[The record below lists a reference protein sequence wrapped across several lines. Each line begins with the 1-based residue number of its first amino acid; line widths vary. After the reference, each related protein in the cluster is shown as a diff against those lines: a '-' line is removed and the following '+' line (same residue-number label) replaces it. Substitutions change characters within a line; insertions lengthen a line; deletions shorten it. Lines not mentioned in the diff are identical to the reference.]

1 MAKVLNPD
9 LIFIADKIIFCALK
23 TDLSRFYCV
32 QNYIFFLF
40 RLKTHLKNN
49 KKAVFSFPQN
59 KEVIGMHHKILSILF
74 FLSLSVASVASDSV
88 LSTGNWYKMGVPETG
103 VYKLTYSDLASLG
116 VDVDYVDPRDF
127 RLFHNG
133 GGVLGELNSQPRF
146 NDLVEIPVVVNGE
159 SDGRFDSGDYILF
172 YARGPVT
179 WNYVATPESFQHR
192 PNDYDDYAY
201 VFLTADLGRGKR
213 IQTALQPSATID
225 ETVTEFLDYQVYD
238 KDSYNIISGGRT
250 YYGDIVDGNS
260 ELALNFDFPHAKLNR
275 PCLIS
280 VDLAG
285 RNFSPASFQ
294 VYAGNTLLKSFP
306 ITTTSSSSQKPF
318 AYPVSG
324 SMTTSM
330 SGDRLTVRLKHVG
343 VAGTTSIG
351 YVNYVSVNAWR
362 SLTFVGPEMLFRNP
376 LAFDDSKVF
385 RYQLS
390 DATSAVQVWEVS
402 EPTNP
407 MRVSG
412 QLTGNVYSF
421 NARGA
426 AESEFVAFDGSSY
439 HNPMLIGE
447 VANQNLHDDLGYDYL
462 MVVYP
467 DFLAQAERLKAIHA
481 VYDPDLNIKIVTPEQ
496 IYNEFSCGAVDVSAI
511 RDYCRLLYQHSR
523 PLRYLLLFGDASF
536 DYKNRNGVVN
546 FVPTYEAIASTS
558 ILSSIVTDD
567 FFCFM
572 DDEEGALT
580 NSTPDIGAGRFPV
593 STVEQAEQMVTK
605 VEHYLALNESTMRPW
620 RNVIT
625 FMCDDAEGNEFFE
638 NSEYFARQI
647 KTTGGERMV
656 IDKIYLDAY
665 NQEST
670 PSGQAAPEVNQTL
683 NNRMEKGTLVLN
695 YMGHGGEVQLTDERI
710 LQRADVSSWRNGPQY
725 PLMITG
731 TCEFS
736 RYDDH
741 GRTSLGE
748 YAFLNQYGGMVAM
761 FTTSRVTIGIN
772 NKSFV
777 SSVYDHLFE
786 IENGKRIRLGDV
798 FRQAKHRGKS
808 WERQYVFFGD
818 PALRLP
824 LPIWTVETTAIADT
838 LKALQPVTIEG
849 VVKDDHGS
857 VASSFN
863 GVVYVS
869 VYDKETT
876 YTTKGDEDT
885 DPREFQLRHSIL
897 FNGKTEVV
905 NGHFSIDFIVPRDI
919 SYRYGGGMVSYYATD
934 YQHDASGLFEDFVI
948 GGFYEDAVQDE
959 QSPVVQLYIDDE
971 MFVSGGI
978 TGNSPTLI
986 AYVEDASGINTT
998 GAGIGHDIVA
1008 TLTGPSNG
1016 YYVLNDYFTSDL
1028 GSQGRGTIVYRMS
1041 NLEEGDY
1048 ILTLKVW
1055 DIYNNS
1061 GVSSIAFRVTDSQL
1075 MALEDP
1081 LCFPNPVA
1089 GEAWFSFGHNQVGNN
1104 MDVQIRIY
1112 DITGRLVTIVN
1123 DQVQG
1128 TSARVNPIYW
1138 NGCASNGSK
1147 LKAGLYIYSIYATN
1161 DQGESATIT
1170 SKFIVTQ

>member
-1 MAKVLNPD
+1 
-9 LIFIADKIIFCALK
+9 
-23 TDLSRFYCV
+23 
-32 QNYIFFLF
+32 
-40 RLKTHLKNN
+40 
-49 KKAVFSFPQN
+49 
-59 KEVIGMHHKILSILF
+59 MHHKILFLF
-74 FLSLSVASVASDSV
+74 VFLSLSVVSWASDSM
-88 LSTGNWYKMGVPETG
+88 LSSGRWYKLGVSETG
-103 VYKLTYSDLASLG
+103 IHKLTYADLSSLG
-116 VDVDYVDPRDF
+116 VDVDHVDPRDI

-133 GGVLGELNSQPRF
+133 GGVLGELNAQPRHS
-146 NDLVEIPVVVNGE
+146 DLVEIPVVVSGE
-159 SDGRFDSGDYILF
+159 NDGRFDSGDYILF
-172 YARGPVT
+172 YARGPVVWT
-179 WNYVATPESFQHR
+179 YASDQEAFVHT

-201 VFLTADLGRGKR
+201 VFLTAEQGRGKR
-213 IQTALQPSATID
+213 IQTMAQPSGATDANI
-225 ETVTEFLDYQVYD
+225 TEFLDYQVYE
-238 KDSYNIISGGRT
+238 KDNYNLINGGRT
-250 YYGDIVDGNS
+250 YYGDIIDGNGT
-260 ELALNFDFPHAKLNR
+260 LNLHFDFPHAKSSHLCR
-275 PCLIS
+275 VS

-285 RNFSPASFQ
+285 RNFNPASFQ
-294 VYAGNTLLKSFP
+294 LYVNGLLLKTYNISVTSNSSQHAFAYAASGAV
-306 ITTTSSSSQKPF
+306 TTTL
-318 AYPVSG
+318 
-324 SMTTSM
+324 
-330 SGDRLTVRLKHVG
+330 SGDDVEVTLKHVG

-362 SLTFVGPEMLFRNP
+362 SLVFTGSEMSFRNP
-376 LAFDDSKVF
+376 LASDASKIY

-390 DATSAVQVWEVS
+390 GASSAIQVWDVTD
-402 EPTNP
+402 PTNP
-407 MRVSG
+407 IKVDG
-412 QLTGNVYSF
+412 QLAGSVYGF

-426 AESEFVAFDGSSY
+426 SDNEYIAFDGSSY
-439 HNPMLIGE
+439 LGTVPFGE
-447 VANQNLHDDLGYDYL
+447 IANQNLHGDLGYDYL

-467 DFLAQAERLKAIHA
+467 DFLDQAERLKAIHA

-511 RDYCRLLYQHSR
+511 RDYCRLLYRNDR

-536 DYKNRNGVVN
+536 DYKNRNGIVN
-546 FVPTYEAIASTS
+546 YVPTYETMQATS
-558 ILSSIVTDD
+558 ILTNQVTDD

-572 DDEEGALT
+572 DDDEGSLS

-593 STVEQAEQMVTK
+593 STVEQAEQVVTK
-605 VEHYLALNESTMRPW
+605 VEQYLAMNESTMRPW

-625 FMCDDAEGNEFFE
+625 LMCDDAEANDFFDSSE
-638 NSEYFARQI
+638 NVARQI
-647 KTTGGERMV
+647 KTTGGEHMV

-670 PSGQAAPEVNQTL
+670 PSGQIAPEVNQAL

-710 LQRADVSSWRNGPQY
+710 MQRADVNSWRNGPQY

-741 GRTSLGE
+741 QRTSLGE

-761 FTTSRVTIGIN
+761 FTTSRVTVGMN
-772 NKSFV
+772 NRAFV
-777 SSVYDHLFE
+777 KAVYDHLFD

-798 FRQAKHRGKS
+798 FHLAKQVGKS
-808 WERQYVFFGD
+808 WERPYVFFGD

-824 LPIWTVETTAIADT
+824 LPVWTVETTAIADT
-838 LKALQPVTIEG
+838 VKALQPVTIEG
-849 VVKDDHGS
+849 VVKDDNGNL
-857 VASSFN
+857 ASSFN

-876 YTTKGDEDT
+876 YTTKGDENT
-885 DPREFQLRHSIL
+885 EPRDFQLRHSIL
-897 FNGKTEVV
+897 FSGKAEVK

-919 SYRYGGGMVSYYATD
+919 SYRYGSGMVSFYATD
-934 YQHDASGLFEDFVI
+934 YQHDASGLYEDFVI
-948 GGFYEDAVQDE
+948 GGFYDAAEQDE
-959 QSPVVQLYIDDE
+959 DSPMVQLYIDDE
-971 MFVSGGI
+971 LFVSGGI
-978 TGNSPTLI
+978 TGNSPMLI

-1008 TLTGPSNG
+1008 TLTGPSGG
-1016 YYVLNDYFTSDL
+1016 YYVLNDYFEADM
-1028 GSQGRGTIVYRMS
+1028 GSQGRGTITYRIP

-1061 GVSSIAFRVTDSQL
+1061 GVASIAFRVADSQQ

-1089 GEAWFSFGHNQVGNN
+1089 GEAYFSFGHNQVGNN

-1112 DITGRLVTIVN
+1112 DITGRLVAILRE
-1123 DQVQG
+1123 QVQG
-1128 TSARVNPIYW
+1128 TSARSNPIYW

-1147 LKAGLYIYSIYATN
+1147 LSKGLYIYSVIANN
-1161 DQGESATIT
+1161 DQGEQAVVT
-1170 SKFIVTQ
+1170 SKFIVSR